1 MIRHG
6 FPQMVERPENP
17 FEPRLGR
24 IRSGGK
30 MGRAK
35 SYLSQVSRSISR
47 AGPSGGRM
55 RYRAKQWVRQT
66 YGRRVIVKASV
77 VRHSV
82 SSVKALREHLRY
94 ISRDSA
100 VRSEEQGHL
109 FNEKSGD
116 VEKDVFAENAKTD
129 RHHFRFIVSPED
141 ASEMSDLNPFVR
153 DLVSQMERDLDTPLE
168 WVAAVHDN
176 TEHPHAHIV
185 IRGKRAG
192 GEDLVIPRAY
202 IAHGLRGR
210 AQELVDLELGP
221 QTQLEKDLKMARQV
235 GAEHPTDLDR
245 HLKKLMNET
254 GEINLAS
261 SGLQYQATHKARLQ
275 TLQRLGLAKRV
286 KGSRWQIAEGF
297 DRTLK
302 EIAERKDIIK
312 QIHRS
317 IGDIQ
322 GRSVQAESEITTPVT
337 GAVLRKGMRG
347 QGHDQPYM
355 VLDTMDGR
363 AMLVRGP
370 GDDQFNDI
378 RAGMVVSVSPADA
391 KPKPSDKTIHQIA
404 STNSGA
410 YSEDLHRAA
419 DPRASKSFVQAH
431 IRRLEAL
438 RRKGIVERQ
447 SDGRWS
453 IPENY
458 LDRVRDHQ
466 IKHRQPQTKIES
478 WVSLEEQIDAPGLTW
493 LDEGVHLR
501 ADHRGFGADVH
512 AAKLKRTQHLV
523 QAGVLTNVDAKLTPE
538 IFEALKR
545 QGMDHTGQEL
555 AAKLGKSYEPLP
567 KSGQIEGTYSQ
578 SVIRPNGKFA
588 VIERGKTFTLAPWRK
603 AMDRA
608 RGMEISGTISS
619 RSISWTFGKG
629 RGGR

>member
-1 MIRHG
+1 M
-6 FPQMVERPENP
+6 
-17 FEPRLGR
+17 
-24 IRSGGK
+24 
-30 MGRAK
+30 
-35 SYLSQVSRSISR
+35 
-47 AGPSGGRM
+47 
-55 RYRAKQWVRQT
+55 
-66 YGRRVIVKASV
+66 KASV
-77 VRHSV
+77 VRHST
-82 SSVKALREHLRY
+82 SSVRALREHLRY

-100 VRSEEQGHL
+100 VRSEEQGRL
-109 FNEKSGD
+109 FNDNSEN
-116 VEKDVFAENAKTD
+116 VEKDIFAENAKTD

-153 DLVSQMERDLDTPLE
+153 DLVSQMERDLDTQLE

-185 IRGKRAG
+185 VRGKRAD

-235 GAEHPTDLDR
+235 GAEHPIDLDR
-245 HLKKLMNET
+245 HLKKMMSEN

-261 SGLQYQATHKARLQ
+261 SAQQYQATHKARLQ

-286 KGSRWQIAEGF
+286 KGSRWQIADGF

-302 EIAERKDIIK
+302 DIAERKDIIK

-317 IGDIQ
+317 IGDVRD
-322 GRSVQAESEITTPVT
+322 RSVQAETEITTAMT

-347 QGHDQPYM
+347 QGHDEPYM

-370 GDDQFNDI
+370 GDEQSKDI
-378 RAGMVVSVSPADA
+378 RPGMIVSVTPADA
-391 KPKPSDKTIHQIA
+391 KPKLSDKTINQIA
-404 STNSGA
+404 AANSGF

-419 DPRASKSFVQAH
+419 DPRASKSFIQAH
-431 IRRLEAL
+431 TRRLEAL
-438 RRKGIVERQ
+438 RRKGIAQRQ

-458 LDRVRDHQ
+458 LSRIREDQ
-466 IKHRQPQTKIES
+466 IKHGQPQTKIES
-478 WVSLEEQIDAPGLTW
+478 WVSIEKQIDAPGLTW
-493 LDEGVHLR
+493 LDEGMLLR
-501 ADHRGFGADVH
+501 ADHRGFGADVR
-512 AAKLKRTQHLV
+512 AAKLRRMQHLV
-523 QAGVLTNVDAKLTPE
+523 NEGILPDAEAKLTPKMLE
-538 IFEALKR
+538 TLKR
-545 QGMDHTGQEL
+545 QGLDHAGREL

-567 KSGQIEGTYSQ
+567 SSGRIEGTYSQ
-578 SVIRPNGKFA
+578 YVIRTNGKFA
-588 VIERGKTFTLAPWRK
+588 VIEREKTFTLAPWRK